1 LPALRGDPLRMPL
14 VGIVLL
20 VLFVIPGLIGLT
32 IWVQLKAKEK
42 RLERY
47 LAEAGDEMKAAGAEP
62 LGDGYFRWNDRGG
75 KIDASPN
82 PLFRRG
88 FSVRVAAWSDTIHE
102 VELKRGR
109 PLPADFERFKPLLDR
124 WEQAGKMV
132 TECYAAGVTEDP
144 RLSSTFRTLLDLSTV
159 PLSKGWRGGTFTYRE
174 GFEDKV
180 PQWHWR
186 HDQRPNLPKDVKRY
200 CFSYWQDSPLLNP
213 VILQVLWEL
222 SASSRRYFIT
232 PVEDLRFLE
241 FGFGRREM
249 ARSGSLV
256 ELMKPDMP
264 VAADLLTDGEFF
276 GGLLAAKE
284 LPPGFESEQMPKVQ
298 YHDAAIKVLRKV
310 DFYARRLFDDEFA
323 WFSGE
328 YEIVST
334 SALDVRGVLAKL
346 AAELG
351 GQVMDIDRRFH
362 KRIVVPLNY

>member
-1 LPALRGDPLRMPL
+1 L
-14 VGIVLL
+14 
-20 VLFVIPGLIGLT
+20 
-32 IWVQLKAKEK
+32 
-42 RLERY
+42 
-47 LAEAGDEMKAAGAEP
+47 
-62 LGDGYFRWNDRGG
+62 
-75 KIDASPN
+75 
-82 PLFRRG
+82 
-88 FSVRVAAWSDTIHE
+88 
-102 VELKRGR
+102 
-109 PLPADFERFKPLLDR
+109 
-124 WEQAGKMV
+124 
-132 TECYAAGVTEDP
+132 
-144 RLSSTFRTLLDLSTV
+144 
-159 PLSKGWRGGTFTYRE
+159 
-174 GFEDKV
+174 
-180 PQWHWR
+180 
-186 HDQRPNLPKDVKRY
+186 
-200 CFSYWQDSPLLNP
+200 
-213 VILQVLWEL
+213 
-222 SASSRRYFIT
+222 
-232 PVEDLRFLE
+232 
-241 FGFGRREM
+241 
-249 ARSGSLV
+249 GSLV

>member
-1 LPALRGDPLRMPL
+1 MP
-14 VGIVLL
+14 VAVIVLL
-20 VLFVIPGLIGLT
+20 ILFVIPGLIGLT
-32 IWVQLKAKEK
+32 IWVQLKSKER
-42 RLERY
+42 RLARY
-47 LAEAGDEMKAAGAEP
+47 LAEAQDELKTAGAEP
-62 LGDGYFRWNDRGG
+62 LGEGFFQWNGRGG

-88 FSVRVAAWSDTIHE
+88 FSVRVAAWSDTVHE
-102 VELKRGR
+102 FELQRGR
-109 PLPADFERFKPLLDR
+109 PVPAEFERFSPLLER
-124 WEQAGKMV
+124 WDSAGKMV
-132 TECYAAGVTEDP
+132 TECYAAGVTESP
-144 RLSSTFRTLLDLSTV
+144 RLSTTFRTLLDLSTL
-159 PLSKGWRGGTFTYRE
+159 PLAKTWRGGTFTYRE
-174 GFEDKV
+174 GFEEKV

-186 HDQRPNLPKDVKRY
+186 HDQRPRLPKTVNRY

-213 VILQVLWEL
+213 VILRVLWEL
-222 SASSRRYFIT
+222 SGSSRRYFIT
-232 PVEDLRFLE
+232 PVDDLRFLE
-241 FGFGRREM
+241 YGFGRRELDRRG
-249 ARSGSLV
+249 ALV

-284 LPPGFESEQMPKVQ
+284 LPPGFESEDLPKVRV
-298 YHDAAIKVLRKV
+298 HDAAIQVLKSC

-334 SALDVRGVLAKL
+334 SSLDVRGVLAKV
-346 AAELG
+346 AADVG